1 VISSVRRTG
10 RPVGTLPLALAL
22 LLSLAAG
29 ASPSRAAAPDGEASA
44 ADCAERLVRQAKL
57 AIDEAASAGSA
68 PRSGQALPLRW
79 DAGAAGAGCGG
90 GAWLILA
97 TPERVR
103 FSGEGF
109 FALAPGERAPADI
122 GFAADRMRAI
132 VPLHLDGNASGGL
145 SVEPYLIGDLQID
158 WALAYAPAGA
168 VLASD
173 AVVRPLDPI
182 RTTVAPGVPRV
193 IIQDPYSTD
202 APVDVVVSNSGAFR
216 LEIFDG
222 HYRVLDETTG
232 ALVWAAEGLEPR
244 FSPSSRFLHAF
255 GKEKHE
261 TAEMED
267 SDYADL
273 RSVLTVIDLYA
284 EKPVLQLGADGSAF
298 RGRFIQG
305 LEWSPGDAFLAV
317 VYEAWSAVGFQQMLI
332 DRPYHYAQYGCG
344 NCSLYDSG
352 SVSISPEA
360 ASASI
365 GGVAGRTRLSLAF
378 PETIGRA
385 AGDPETSGLDTVLP
399 QAGLLRA
406 FSHERLSA
414 WSARRGGSERSAIDL
429 NGIGRASFRADGASP
444 VAVHTRPDERRS
456 ERFAGDWAMLDNL
469 QHRGARSLSAR
480 SSKAFGSRMTRR
492 LADLGVEY
500 MSPPPLFHDH
510 VETLL
515 PEERPLRRLP
525 AGWGDAAFFETGGL
539 ARARGLAT
547 ADVAER
553 IDALSLPLAAVGNE
567 VLLGYLQDIQVW
579 TLKHRGEVVQFIQYL
594 QIHGSRGVPDGLI
607 AAVRADEAGGSRS
620 ILALQADYMPDDLD
634 ELGLGETARAELEAR
649 ATSIA
654 ITPAF
659 GVRLFRLSEDLVA
672 FLDPQR
678 RLVVVDMSK
687 AYAQTVFADIE
698 GADDVNTIG
707 MTRDG
712 RHLVQLNSDGRFFIL
727 GLDTGKI
734 ALSGLYLD
742 DEAVIYDEG
751 LRYVSTDEGARYVNL
766 KFPGDR
772 NLYSLDQL
780 SAGLR
785 RDGLVQDRLA
795 GRFQPIAAPVVP
807 VPPRLL
813 VEAAGSSD
821 GGTDIVRIR
830 AEAVNGLAAI
840 TVHRDGVPIRS
851 VPISGARADI
861 TLDLPVLPETRFLA
875 IRAEDSDGLVSRAWT
890 LPRASPASSGGTA
903 TLHVLAVGTDR
914 YDDPRLPNLAFA
926 AADARNLAQGLAAAP
941 SRYYATVETRLIE
954 NAPDLRERL
963 PAELERIRLAAK
975 PGDTVLV
982 HVAGHGL
989 LDGNGHFF
997 LAGGGTR
1004 SADIAGTALAWSDV
1018 VSRLARFEARVIVL
1032 LDACHSGAADAA
1044 TNDDAVDLL
1053 LETSKLPFAVLSAS
1067 KGRQPSL
1074 ESRQF
1079 GGGIFTAT
1087 VLRALTSPDTDVDGN
1102 GTVELSELFA
1112 TAKHDVVEATGGRQ
1126 TPWLSRSRFV
1136 GEVPLF

>member
-1 VISSVRRTG
+1 MKI
-10 RPVGTLPLALAL
+10 LPLALVFF
-22 LLSLAAG
+22 LSLLAA
-29 ASPSRAAAPDGEASA
+29 AIPSRAAAQDGEADA
-44 ADCAERLVRQAKL
+44 AECADRLVRETRL
-57 AIDEAASAGSA
+57 VVDEGMPAGRGA
-68 PRSGQALPLRW
+68 RSGQPLPLRW
-79 DAGAAGAGCGG
+79 SGRSAGEGCGG

-122 GFAADRMRAI
+122 AFASDRMRAI
-132 VPLHLDGNASGGL
+132 VPLNLDGNANGIL
-145 SVEPYLIGDLQID
+145 AVEPYLIGDLRFD
-158 WALAYAPAGA
+158 WAIAYAPAGT

-173 AVVRPLDPI
+173 AVVRPRDPI
-182 RTTVAPGVPRV
+182 GTTVAPGVPRV

-202 APVDVVVSNSGAFR
+202 APADVVVSNSGAFR

-222 HYRVLDETTG
+222 HYRVLDEATG
-232 ALVWAAEGLEPR
+232 ALIWAAEGLEPR

-267 SDYADL
+267 SDHADL

-284 EKPVLQLGADGSAF
+284 EKAVLELGADGSAY

-317 VYEAWSAVGFQQMLI
+317 AYEAWNAVGLQQMLI
-332 DRPYHYAQYGCG
+332 DRPYHYGQYGCG

-352 SVSISPEA
+352 SVSVSPEA
-360 ASASI
+360 ATATI

-378 PETIGRA
+378 PETIGRP
-385 AGDPETSGLDTVLP
+385 AGDPETSDLDTVLP

-414 WSARRGGSERSAIDL
+414 WPKRRGGSERSAIDL
-429 NGIGRASFRADGASP
+429 NGIGRASYRSDGASA
-444 VAVHTRPDERRS
+444 VAVHGRPGERRS
-456 ERFAGDWAMLDNL
+456 ERPAGDWTMLDNL
-469 QHRGARSLSAR
+469 HHRGARSLAA
-480 SSKAFGSRMTRR
+480 SSGIAFGSRMARR
-492 LADLGVEY
+492 MADLGIEY
-500 MSPPPLFHDH
+500 ISPPPLFHDH
-510 VETLL
+510 LETLL
-515 PEERPLRRLP
+515 PDERPLRNLP
-525 AGWGDAAFFETGGL
+525 AGWGDAAFFEAGSL

-547 ADVAER
+547 SEMAER
-553 IDALSLPLAAVGNE
+553 IDALTLPVAAVGNE

-579 TLKHRGEVVQFIQYL
+579 TLKRRGEVVQFIQYL

-620 ILALQADYMPDDLD
+620 ILALQADYLPDDLD

-649 ATSIA
+649 AASIDVA
-654 ITPAF
+654 PGF
-659 GVRLFRLSEDLVA
+659 GIRLFRLSEDLVA

-678 RLVVVDMSK
+678 RLVVVDISNDF
-687 AYAQTVFADIE
+687 AQTVLADIE
-698 GADDVNTIG
+698 GADDVDTIG
-707 MTRDG
+707 MTPDG
-712 RHLVQLNSDGRFFIL
+712 RHLVQLNGDGRFFVL
-727 GLDTGKI
+727 GLETGK
-734 ALSGLYLD
+734 AVLSGLYLD
-742 DEAVIYDEG
+742 DEAVIYDEAF
-751 LRYVSTDEGARYVNL
+751 RYVSTDEGARYVSL

-780 SAGLR
+780 RAGLR
-785 RDGLVQDRLA
+785 RDDLVQDRLA
-795 GRFQPIAAPVVP
+795 RRTQPAAAPVVP

-813 VEAAGSSD
+813 VTADGSSD
-821 GGTDIVRIR
+821 GDTDRVHVRAA
-830 AEAVNGLAAI
+830 AESGLAAI
-840 TVHRDGVPIRS
+840 TIHRDGVPIRS
-851 VPISGARADI
+851 VPVSGARAEI
-861 TLDLPVLPETRFLA
+861 TLDIPVLPETRWVA
-875 IRAEDSDGLVSRAWT
+875 IGAEDRNGLVSRTWT
-890 LPRASPASSGGTA
+890 MPRAAPAPAGGNA

-914 YDDPRLPNLAFA
+914 YDDPRLPDLAFA
-926 AADARNLAQGLAAAP
+926 AADARNLSQGLAAAP
-941 SRYYATVETRLIE
+941 SRYYSAVETRLIE

-963 PAELERIRLAAK
+963 PAELERIRLAAR

-989 LDGNGHFF
+989 LDEHGRFF

-1018 VSRLARFEARVIVL
+1018 VSRLARFEARVVVL

-1044 TNDDAVDLL
+1044 TNDDAVDVLF
-1053 LETSKLPFAVLSAS
+1053 ETSKLPFAVLSAS

-1087 VLRALTSPDTDVDGN
+1087 VLRALTSPDTDADGN